1 MKNLWK
7 ISASLVWLGLVT
19 GLGAC
24 ANIAAIEDV
33 RAGGKTFHD
42 YLYAG
47 YRDLALYE
55 ARAMYDIT
63 DSEYFALKARAA
75 FGGGY
80 VEPTLLNE
88 RSLAPF
94 ARADLDR
101 ARFDL
106 MHALQGR
113 MGTPEFWKDLARAQV
128 SFDCW
133 VEEQEEVR
141 QPESIAA
148 CRRDFEETLKRLN
161 RTPVNETTPP
171 DPKVH
176 CLRPVRP

>member
-1 MKNLWK
+1 
-7 ISASLVWLGLVT
+7 
-19 GLGAC
+19 
-24 ANIAAIEDV
+24 
-33 RAGGKTFHD
+33 
-42 YLYAG
+42 
-47 YRDLALYE
+47 
-55 ARAMYDIT
+55 MYDIT

-88 RSLAPF
+88 RSLSSS

-113 MGTPEFWKDLARAQV
+113 MEMPESWKDLARAQV

-133 VEEQEEVR
+133 VEEQEEGR
-141 QPESIAA
+141 QTESIAA

-161 RTPVNETTPP
+161 RTPVDETTPA
-171 DPKVH
+171 DLKVH